1 MVLLLLSWIGEDVL
15 VNPSHWAFLKSSCD
29 RTFALL
35 EGPILLFFR
44 YTTSYLPRTTAKM
57 AQMQPWLI
65 IILVLLGCALF
76 AVTIAGL
83 GRLYIGDTSVTV
95 ESRPSDVQASYMRE
109 VRERNQSAI
118 LHKIKIPR
126 GQMKM
131 QRSYTNYTDYSSA
144 DGACKSRFLRI

>member
-1 MVLLLLSWIGEDVL
+1 
-15 VNPSHWAFLKSSCD
+15 
-29 RTFALL
+29 
-35 EGPILLFFR
+35 
-44 YTTSYLPRTTAKM
+44 M

-83 GRLYIGDTSVTV
+83 GRMYYGDTSETV

-109 VRERNQSAI
+109 VRERNQMAI
-118 LHKIKIPR
+118 LHKMPR
-126 GQMKM
+126 RQANA

-144 DGACKSRFLRI
+144 DGACEFRYLLVMLEDHE